1 MINALTI
8 LFCLTLIY
16 LAVTTRLPAY
26 VLILVLQG
34 LLVAGVHTLAFFNDL
49 AWSHVIVAAGVL
61 LVRTYLIPTYI
72 AKIIRD
78 LDMRHGDSTRRYHP
92 GFLIQM
98 IAVIIGAFIVSH
110 QLSLQLSP
118 QTPVSVIPLG
128 AAIAGMAAGG
138 LLIIRRRLLLAHI
151 VGFLIIE
158 NGLFLLSIGVQAE
171 MPWMIELAGFLDLF
185 VLVFLM
191 GIAMNH
197 LKTHFPEG
205 ESDDLTGLRE

>member
-1 MINALTI
+1 MINALAI

-16 LAVTTRLPAY
+16 LAVTTRLSAY

-34 LLVAGVHTLAFFNDL
+34 VLVAGVHMLAFFHDF
-49 AWSHVIVAAGVL
+49 AWSHVAVAAGVL
-61 LVRTYLIPTYI
+61 LVRTFLIPTYI
-72 AKIIRD
+72 VKIMRD
-78 LDMRHGDSTRRYHP
+78 LDMRHGDNTRRYHP

-98 IAVIIGAFIVSH
+98 AAVIVGAFVLSH
-110 QLSLQLSP
+110 QLSRL
-118 QTPVSVIPLG
+118 TPVNVVPLG

-138 LLIIRRRLLLAHI
+138 LLIVRRRLLLAHV

-158 NGLFLLSIGVQAE
+158 NGLFLLGLGVRAE
-171 MPWMIELAGFLDLF
+171 MPWTIELAGFLDLF
-185 VLVFLM
+185 VLIFLM

-205 ESDDLTGLRE
+205 GSDELTGLRD

>member
-1 MINALTI
+1 MINALAI

-16 LAVTTRLPAY
+16 LAVTTRLSAY

-34 LLVAGVHTLAFFNDL
+34 VLVAGVHTVAFFRDF
-49 AWSHVIVAAGVL
+49 AWSHAAVAAGVL
-61 LVRTYLIPTYI
+61 LIRTILIPTYI
-72 AKIIRD
+72 AKIMRD

-92 GFLIQM
+92 GFLLQM
-98 IAVIIGAFIVSH
+98 GAVIVGAFVLSH
-110 QLSLQLSP
+110 QLSRFA
-118 QTPVSVIPLG
+118 PVNVVPLG

-138 LLIIRRRLLLAHI
+138 LLIVRRRLLLAHV

-158 NGLFLLSIGVQAE
+158 NGLFLLGLGVRAE
-171 MPWMIELAGFLDLF
+171 MPWTIELAGFLDLF
-185 VLVFLM
+185 VLIFLM

-205 ESDDLTGLRE
+205 GSDELTGLRE

>member
-1 MINALTI
+1 MINALAI

-16 LAVTTRLPAY
+16 LAVTTRLSAY

-34 LLVAGVHTLAFFNDL
+34 LLVAGVHTLAFFTDF
-49 AWSHVIVAAGVL
+49 AWSHVAVAAGVL
-61 LVRTYLIPTYI
+61 LIRTYLIPVYI
-72 AKIIRD
+72 TKIMRD
-78 LDMRHGDSTRRYHP
+78 LDMRLGDTTRRYHP

-98 IAVIIGAFIVSH
+98 AAVVVGAFV
-110 QLSLQLSP
+110 LSNYLSRL
-118 QTPVSVIPLG
+118 TPVPVNVVPLG

-138 LLIIRRRLLLAHI
+138 LLIMRRRLLLAHV

-158 NGLFLLSIGVQAE
+158 NGLFLLTIGVQAE

-185 VLVFLM
+185 VLIFLM

>member
-8 LFCLTLIY
+8 LFCLTLVY
-16 LAVTTRLPAY
+16 LAVSTRLSAY

-34 LLVAGVHTLAFFNDL
+34 ALVAGVHTLAFFHDFS
-49 AWSHVIVAAGVL
+49 WSHIAVAAGVL
-61 LVRTYLIPTYI
+61 LVRTILIPAYI
-72 AKIIRD
+72 VKIMRA
-78 LDMRHGDSTRRYHP
+78 LDMGRGDHTRRFHP

-98 IAVIIGAFIVSH
+98 SAVVMAAFVVSN
-110 QLSLQLSP
+110 QLSRL
-118 QTPVSVIPLG
+118 TPVLVVPLG

-138 LLIIRRRLLLAHI
+138 LLIVRRRLLLAHV

-158 NGLFLLSIGVQAE
+158 NGLFLLGIGVQAE
-171 MPWMIELAGFLDLF
+171 MPWTIELAGLLDLF

-191 GIAMNH
+191 GIAINH

-205 ESDDLTGLRE
+205 EGTELTALRE

>member
-1 MINALTI
+1 MINALAI

-16 LAVTTRLPAY
+16 LAVTTRLSAY

-34 LLVAGVHTLAFFNDL
+34 VLVAGVHTLAFFHDFAL
-49 AWSHVIVAAGVL
+49 SHAAVAAGVL
-61 LVRTYLIPTYI
+61 LIRTILIPAYI
-72 AKIIRD
+72 AKIMRD

-92 GFLIQM
+92 GFLLQM
-98 IAVIIGAFIVSH
+98 GTLIVGAFVLSH
-110 QLSLQLSP
+110 QLSRFA
-118 QTPVSVIPLG
+118 PVTVVPLG
-128 AAIAGMAAGG
+128 AAIAGLAAGG
-138 LLIIRRRLLLAHI
+138 LLIMRRRLLLAHV

-158 NGLFLLSIGVQAE
+158 NGLFLLGLGIRAE

-205 ESDDLTGLRE
+205 GSDELTGLRE

>member
-1 MINALTI
+1 MINALAI

-16 LAVTTRLPAY
+16 LAVTTRLSAY

-34 LLVAGVHTLAFFNDL
+34 VLVAGVHTLAFFDDF
-49 AWSHVIVAAGVL
+49 AWSHAAVAAGVL
-61 LVRTYLIPTYI
+61 IVRTFLIPTYI
-72 AKIIRD
+72 ARIIRD

-98 IAVIIGAFIVSH
+98 AAVIVGAFVLSH
-110 QLSLQLSP
+110 HLSRL
-118 QTPVSVIPLG
+118 TPVNVVPLG

-138 LLIIRRRLLLAHI
+138 LLIVRRRLLLAHI

-158 NGLFLLSIGVQAE
+158 NGLFLLGLGVRAE
-171 MPWMIELAGFLDLF
+171 MPWIIELAGLLDLF
-185 VLVFLM
+185 VLIFLM
-191 GIAMNH
+191 GIAVNH

-205 ESDDLTGLRE
+205 ASDELTGLRE

>member
-16 LAVTTRLPAY
+16 LAVSTRLPAY

-34 LLVAGVHTLAFFNDL
+34 MLVAGVHILAFFHDF
-49 AWSHVIVAAGVL
+49 AWSHAAVAAGVL
-61 LVRTYLIPTYI
+61 LFRTVLIPTFI
-72 AKIIRD
+72 VRIMRD
-78 LDMRHGDSTRRYHP
+78 LDMHHGDNTRRSHP

-98 IAVIIGAFIVSH
+98 VLLVVGAFILSH
-110 QLSLQLSP
+110 QLSRLA
-118 QTPVSVIPLG
+118 PVNLIPLG

-138 LLIIRRRLLLAHI
+138 LLIVRRRLLLAHV

-158 NGLFLLSIGVQAE
+158 NGLFLLGIGVQAE
-171 MPWMIELAGFLDLF
+171 MPWIIELAGFLDLF

-205 ESDDLTGLRE
+205 GSDELTGLRE

>member
-1 MINALTI
+1 MINALAI

-16 LAVTTRLPAY
+16 LAVTTRLSAY

-34 LLVAGVHTLAFFNDL
+34 VLVAGVHTLAFFHDF
-49 AWSHVIVAAGVL
+49 AWSHVAVAAGVL
-61 LVRTYLIPTYI
+61 LVRTFLIPTYI
-72 AKIIRD
+72 VKIMRD

-98 IAVIIGAFIVSH
+98 AAVIVGAFVLSH
-110 QLSLQLSP
+110 QLSRL
-118 QTPVSVIPLG
+118 TPVNVVPLG
-128 AAIAGMAAGG
+128 AAIAGLAAGG
-138 LLIIRRRLLLAHI
+138 LLIVRRRLLLAHV

-158 NGLFLLSIGVQAE
+158 NGLFLLGLGVRAE
-171 MPWMIELAGFLDLF
+171 MPWTIELAGFLDLF
-185 VLVFLM
+185 VLIFLM

-205 ESDDLTGLRE
+205 GSDELTGLRD

>member
-16 LAVTTRLPAY
+16 LAVSTRLSAY

-34 LLVAGVHTLAFFNDL
+34 MLVAGVHTLAFFNDF
-49 AWSHVIVAAGVL
+49 AWSHVAVAVGVL
-61 LVRTYLIPTYI
+61 LVRTYLIPVYI
-72 AKIIRD
+72 TKIMRD
-78 LDMRHGDSTRRYHP
+78 LDMRLGDSTRRYHP

-98 IAVIIGAFIVSH
+98 AAVVVGAFV
-110 QLSLQLSP
+110 LSDYLS
-118 QTPVSVIPLG
+118 QMTPVNVVPLG
-128 AAIAGMAAGG
+128 AAIAGMGAGG
-138 LLIIRRRLLLAHI
+138 LLIMRRRLLLAHV

-158 NGLFLLSIGVQAE
+158 NGLFLLAIGVEAE
-171 MPWMIELAGFLDLF
+171 MPWMIEMAGFLDLF

>member
-16 LAVTTRLPAY
+16 LAVSTRLSAY

-34 LLVAGVHTLAFFNDL
+34 MLVAGVHMIEFFQDF
-49 AWSHVIVAAGVL
+49 AWAHVAVAAGVL
-61 LVRTYLIPTYI
+61 AVRTILIPI
-72 AKIIRD
+72 CIVRIMRN
-78 LDMRHGDSTRRYHP
+78 LDMRHGDGTRRYHP

-98 IAVIIGAFIVSH
+98 AATIVGAFILSQ
-110 QLSLQLSP
+110 QLSQWA
-118 QTPVSVIPLG
+118 PVNLIPLG

-138 LLIIRRRLLLAHI
+138 LLIVRRRLLLAHVI
-151 VGFLIIE
+151 GFLIIE
-158 NGLFLLSIGVQAE
+158 NGLFLLGIGVRSE
-171 MPWMIELAGFLDLF
+171 MPWTIELAGFLDLF

-205 ESDDLTGLRE
+205 GSDELTGLRE